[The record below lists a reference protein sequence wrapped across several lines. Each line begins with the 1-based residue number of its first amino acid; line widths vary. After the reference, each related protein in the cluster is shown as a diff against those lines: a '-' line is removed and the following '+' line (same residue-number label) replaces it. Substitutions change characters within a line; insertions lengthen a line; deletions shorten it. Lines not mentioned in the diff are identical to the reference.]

1 MVDTWMYKCRNRKRQ
16 GPRAGAI
23 LTGRVL
29 RLVSGLAALVVLSR
43 ILPRSEYGQFAL
55 LWTIYQVLSP
65 LISGG
70 LSAALTS
77 TLATTSGRSPRGPIY
92 GILLALLGGGTLM
105 AGVAFLI
112 SWSGGPPSLV
122 AFGAFLP
129 AGVAILTA
137 EGIFAG
143 LSRFRTAGALVSINA
158 ILRVAGLT
166 LGAISVGTASGA
178 FWGLAAAGWTSLIL
192 EGFVLASAIGV
203 PESLEDLSGWRAPLA
218 MGGVLS
224 LAGMIGSLGRQL
236 DRFLVAGLVGTEA
249 LAVYVNGS
257 IENPAVLLIAGG
269 IMTATMPGLARAF
282 AGSNGED
289 PHEILQAAGKAT
301 ARYLHPIL
309 WISLWA
315 ATDLI
320 AVVFPAEYADAAGI
334 LRIYALL
341 IPLRCLPYGPIF
353 VAAKKPG
360 IVFRYAVVFLATNA
374 VLTVV
379 GVKALGIPGA
389 AVATVVSNYA
399 SVSIYWVAMRRQLEL
414 DPLRAIPLGAWAGN
428 LVRSGVCLIPLLL
441 IPAEWEPLWRLGVGG
456 CAYLALYA
464 GITALGDRTSGRL
477 GR

>member
-1 MVDTWMYKCRNRKRQ
+1 MIDTWMYKCRNRKRQ
-16 GPRAGAI
+16 GPGAGSI
-23 LTGRVL
+23 LAGRVL
-29 RLVSGLAALVVLSR
+29 RLLSGLAALVVLSR

-55 LWTIYQVLSP
+55 LWTIYQVVSP

-77 TLATTSGRSPRGPIY
+77 TLATTSGRSTRGPVY
-92 GILLALLGGGTLM
+92 GVLLALLGGGTLM
-105 AGVAFLI
+105 AAVAYPIL
-112 SWSGGPPSLV
+112 P
-122 AFGAFLP
+122 AFAVFLP

-166 LGAISVGTASGA
+166 LGALSTGTASGA
-178 FWGLAAAGWTSLIL
+178 FWGLAAAAWASLIL
-192 EGFVLASAIGV
+192 EGVVLTSAIGV
-203 PESLEDLSGWRAPLA
+203 PASLEDLSGWRAPLA

-236 DRFLVAGLVGTEA
+236 DRFLVAALVGTEA

-282 AGSNGED
+282 AGTSEED
-289 PHEILQAAGKAT
+289 PHEILQTAGKTA

-320 AVVFPAEYADAAGI
+320 AVVFPAEYAGAAQI

-360 IVFRYAVVFLATNA
+360 VVFRYAVVFLATNA

-379 GVKALGIPGA
+379 GVHTLGIAGA
-389 AVATVVSNYA
+389 AVATVVTNYA
-399 SVSIYWVAMRRQLEL
+399 SVSIYWIAMRRQLDL
-414 DPLRAIPLGAWAGN
+414 DPLKAIPLGAWAAN

-441 IPAEWEPLWRLGVGG
+441 IPGEWEPLWRLAVGG
-456 CAYLALYA
+456 GVYLLSYA
-464 GITALGDRTSGRL
+464 AVTAVSDRTSGRL
-477 GR
+477 EPSTPQESS